1 MSIFDGFLST
11 PQVLDA
17 FSDGH
22 FVDAMLRFES
32 ALAGA
37 QAAVGL
43 IPESAAHS
51 IASSCKVELFD
62 VAKIVR
68 DSGRAGSVAIPL
80 VKSLK
85 ESVALF
91 NPDALPHVHVGA
103 TSQDVI
109 DTAMALVT
117 RDALAHVE
125 ADLDRAID
133 ALLQHAAQH
142 AATPVL
148 ARTLMQ
154 PASVTS
160 FGFKCAGWV
169 APLVR
174 SRERLRATAPHA
186 LRVQLGGAVGT
197 LAQMKGQGAAVR
209 ARMAESLGLG
219 DPGATWHTQRD
230 EWVALGCELG
240 LLAGSLGKIA
250 LDISLMGQYEVG
262 ELAEPSE
269 PGRGGSSAMPHK
281 RNPVASMVALAAAH
295 RAPQRVAALLAAMPQ
310 QHERALGAWQ
320 AELAEW
326 PQLWMAAHGSLHA
339 LAGAL
344 PGLQID
350 AARMR
355 ANIDHLRSELPQ
367 QAADEWFDPALAEQI
382 AATVQEQVA
391 ALGHRWAAL
400 RGAGASRKIGAPS
413 ATESSS

>member
-17 FSDGH
+17 FSDSQ
-22 FVDAMLRFES
+22 FVAAMLRFES
-32 ALAGA
+32 ELASA
-37 QAAVGL
+37 QATVGL
-43 IPESAAHS
+43 IPASAAQS
-51 IASSCKVELFD
+51 IAGSCKVELFD

-85 ESVALF
+85 ESVAMF
-91 NPDALPHVHVGA
+91 NAEALPFVHLGG

-117 RDALAHVE
+117 REALALIE

-133 ALLQHAAQH
+133 ALLQQASRH
-142 AATPVL
+142 AATPIL

-160 FGFKCAGWV
+160 FGFKCAGWL

-174 SRERLRATAPHA
+174 SRARLREASRRA
-186 LRVQLGGAVGT
+186 LNVQLGGAIGT
-197 LAQMKGQGAAVR
+197 LAQMKGQGPAVR
-209 ARMAESLGLG
+209 ARMAQALGLG

-240 LLAGSLGKIA
+240 LLTGSLGKIA

-262 ELAEPSE
+262 EVAEPSE

-295 RAPQRVAALLAAMPQ
+295 RAPQRVATLLAAMPQ

-326 PQLWMAAHGSLHA
+326 PQLMMSAHGSLHA
-339 LAGAL
+339 LAGVL
-344 PGLQID
+344 PGLQVD
-350 AARMR
+350 AVRMR
-355 ANIDHLRSELPQ
+355 ANIDHLRAELPRD
-367 QAADEWFDPALAEQI
+367 AADEWFDPALA
-382 AATVQEQVA
+382 VQAGETTLRELDALRQQWQALRVA
-391 ALGHRWAAL
+391 APA
-400 RGAGASRKIGAPS
+400 RKINPDA
-413 ATESSS
+413 

>member
-1 MSIFDGFLST
+1 MSIFEGFLST
-11 PQVLDA
+11 SETLAA
-17 FSDGH
+17 FSDRN
-22 FVDAMLRFES
+22 FVDAMLRFEA
-32 ALAGA
+32 ALARA
-37 QAAVGL
+37 QAQLGL
-43 IPESAAHS
+43 IPESAAQS
-51 IASSCKVELFD
+51 IIGSCKVELFD

-80 VKSLK
+80 VKNLK
-85 ESVALF
+85 DAVGVF
-91 NPDALPHVHVGA
+91 NADAVPFVHFGS

-109 DTAMALVT
+109 DSAMALVT
-117 RDALAHVE
+117 REAVALVD
-125 ADLDRAID
+125 ADLHKAVQ
-133 ALLQHAAQH
+133 ALLRHAERY
-142 AATPVL
+142 AATPIL

-160 FGFKCAGWV
+160 FGFKCAGWA

-174 SRERLRATAPHA
+174 SRARLAEAARRA
-186 LRVQLGGAVGT
+186 LQLQLGGAVGT
-197 LAQMKGQGAAVR
+197 LAQMKGQGPAVR
-209 ARMAESLGLG
+209 QRMAEELGLH

-240 LLAGSLGKIA
+240 LMVGSLGKIA
-250 LDISLMGQYEVG
+250 TDIALMGQYEVA

-310 QHERALGAWQ
+310 EHERALGAWQ

-326 PQLWMAAHGSLHA
+326 PQLLMSAHGSVRA

-344 PGLQID
+344 PGLQVD

-355 ANIDHLRSELPQ
+355 SNIDRLRAELPRE
-367 QAADEWFDPALAEQI
+367 AADEWFDPALAAH
-382 AATVQEQVA
+382 AADITV
-391 ALGHRWAAL
+391 ALVKDLQAQLDPRNTA
-400 RGAGASRKIGAPS
+400 R
-413 ATESSS
+413 